1 MPRISTNVSLAVKR
15 WLKECARRED
25 RSEAKIIQR
34 VLEDAMAQAPDAASH
49 DTKEKVS

>member
-1 MPRISTNVSLAVKR
+1 MPRISTSVPVAVKR

-34 VLEDAMAQAPDAASH
+34 VLEEAMAQAPDAAPP
-49 DTKEKVS
+49 DTTKKEG